1 MTIALDD
8 LISPEGV
15 IFDLRGANKRAILF
29 ALSAQAARLGGQD
42 ENFVTDIILAREA
55 LGSTGFGAGTAI
67 PHGRVA
73 TLPRI
78 IAVVAKLAVP
88 VDYAALDGLPVDL
101 VVLMLAPAGAGADHL
116 KALAQ
121 ISRALRDRDFCD
133 RLRGSASADALYAQ
147 LIGDARSEAA

>member
-8 LISPEGV
+8 LIAPEGV
-15 IFDLRGANKRAILF
+15 MFDLRGANKRAILL

-42 ENFVTDIILAREA
+42 ENFVADIILAREA
-55 LGSTGFGAGTAI
+55 LGSTGFGVGTAI
-67 PHGRVA
+67 PHGRMA

-88 VDYAALDGLPVDL
+88 VDYAALDGLAVDL
-101 VVLMLAPAGAGADHL
+101 IVLMLAPAGAGADHL
-116 KALAQ
+116 KVLAR
-121 ISRALRDRDFCD
+121 ISRALRDREFCD

-147 LIGDARSEAA
+147 LVGDARSEAA